1 MWCHIIESHSTS
13 YIRYFERLTFHCIF
27 HISVFHYTGCLC
39 FEVKDEEDFLL
50 EKTVRWYKT
59 GRGKRQS
66 KWLWNLWEWRMT
78 PTGKNNRF
86 PFLDILGYLKN
97 TYKNPKFGRLRQV
110 PTRDLG
116 WEFPGWDLSPKLWDF
131 YGYSLNTLKYP
142 LLEICYFFLCPV
154 PDNFMHQTGSLTT
167 YNYVK
172 TYMYT
177 ATKHLIKRHSL
188 IFYKPQENW
197 K

>member
-1 MWCHIIESHSTS
+1 
-13 YIRYFERLTFHCIF
+13 
-27 HISVFHYTGCLC
+27 
-39 FEVKDEEDFLL
+39 
-50 EKTVRWYKT
+50 
-59 GRGKRQS
+59 
-66 KWLWNLWEWRMT
+66 MT
-78 PTGKNNRF
+78 PTGKSNRF

-177 ATKHLIKRHSL
+177 ATKHLIKKAQPNFLQTTRKLEIILTLFIMVLMISFL
-188 IFYKPQENW
+188 LLSTSSVSVKFYKLTTLDKMIFLAGRSTQL